1 MGSTQSTWGF
11 LFCPQPERTYTMPR
25 NTKTTNKITTVHYEI
40 ECEIPVKDGIMDPAS
55 FEKFLKEKIKV
66 GGKAGVLGD
75 KVTVSRN
82 NTRIIVDAQA
92 PFSKR
97 YLKYLTKKFLKRKN
111 LEITSVLFLL
121 TKRAM
126 FLNTSPLVKMKSP
139 QKNKCFLLY
148 TFIVEYNKLM

>member
-1 MGSTQSTWGF
+1 MGF

-25 NTKTTNKITTVHYEI
+25 NTKTTNKKTTVHYEI
-40 ECEIPVKDGIMDPAS
+40 ECEIPVKDGIMEPAS

-82 NTRIIVDAQA
+82 STKITVDAVA

-97 YLKYLTKKFLKRKN
+97 YLKYLTKKFLKR
-111 LEITSVLFLL
+111 
-121 TKRAM
+121 
-126 FLNTSPLVKMKSP
+126 
-139 QKNKCFLLY
+139 QKLRDYIRVIASDHKTYQLRYFN
-148 TFIVEYNKLM
+148 IGEDEDEDME

>member
-25 NTKTTNKITTVHYEI
+25 NTKTTNKKTTVHYEI

-66 GGKAGVLGD
+66 GGEAGVLGD

-97 YLKYLTKKFLKRKN
+97 YLKYLTKKFLKRQK
-111 LEITSVLFLL
+111 LRDYIRVVSADKKSYVLKFFSISED
-121 TKRAM
+121 KEYAEE
-126 FLNTSPLVKMKSP
+126 KMLSSL
-139 QKNKCFLLY
+139 Q
-148 TFIVEYNKLM
+148 